1 MGVIPARITAEAIRY
16 AAKTFGPDSVNN
28 ETIYKALTTMQKI
41 DMLGLTPDAS
51 FSPTERR
58 PFKYLN
64 VSKCVNGVWVKEK
77 YGIEV
82 PWLKPEPK

>member
-1 MGVIPARITAEAIRY
+1 
-16 AAKTFGPDSVNN
+16 
-28 ETIYKALTTMQKI
+28 MQKI

-82 PWLKPEPK
+82 PWLKPGAK